1 MNSGGE
7 TSLFEAD
14 PPHRGHLGPGADVE
28 EGGEDVEEEQ
38 GAEGG
43 KLVGGAVL
51 ARAPGGEKR
60 CVGTS
65 AVGEYIFL

>member
-7 TSLFEAD
+7 TPLFEAD
-14 PPHRGHLGPGADVE
+14 SPHRGNLSPGADVE

-51 ARAPGGEKR
+51 ARAPGGKKR
-60 CVGTS
+60 FV
-65 AVGEYIFL
+65 